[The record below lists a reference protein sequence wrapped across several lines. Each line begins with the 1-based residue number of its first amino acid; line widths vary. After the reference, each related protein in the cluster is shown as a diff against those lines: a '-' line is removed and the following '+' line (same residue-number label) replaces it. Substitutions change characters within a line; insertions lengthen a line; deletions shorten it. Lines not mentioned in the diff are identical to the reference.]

1 MTGRGRRL
9 ARRGLAAV
17 VVAVGLV
24 LGSAVA
30 TAAAPVVDNTRVH
43 YDVHGQRLDAHDGDL
58 VQGPDGSIYY
68 FGTSYGCGFQLN
80 APSAYC
86 GVRVY
91 QTRDLATWTPA
102 GGVGGQ
108 YAFNH
113 LDSSWQDA
121 CAPPASFGC
130 FNPHVARRSDGRYVM
145 WINVDGVGHG
155 SQTEASYRVLVADS
169 PSTPFVATATPPRL
183 AVDPGD
189 GWLEHGAADITVD
202 PWGVGWISYTVIRED
217 PPAGEASHVVVVERL
232 DSTLTTGTGQ
242 YVVVTAA
249 NRGTTPVEMPSLF
262 RAPNG
267 TWHLTYSD
275 PAVPYGIGGTS
286 VLDAPHPLGP
296 WTNPRTLQGDSCSG
310 QHAGVAQL
318 GTVRVLITDR
328 WVQPATGPNTG
339 VVPNQTKAVPYFG
352 LLTFTATDPVTGRTG
367 VIDAHRCQA
376 TWTLPTA
383 ALTPVRATR

>member
-1 MTGRGRRL
+1 MTARRL
-9 ARRGLAAV
+9 LIAVAV
-17 VVAVGLV
+17 VVAVL
-24 LGSAVA
+24 LGSSAA
-30 TAAAPVVDNTRVH
+30 TAVAPVVDNTRVMT
-43 YDVHGQRLDAHDGDL
+43 DVYGQRLDAHDGDL
-58 VQGPDGSIYY
+58 VQGPDGSIFF
-68 FGTSYGCGFQLN
+68 FGTAYGCGFRLN
-80 APSAYC
+80 EPSPYC

-91 QTRDLATWTPA
+91 RTRDLVTWTPA
-102 GGVGGQ
+102 GGAGGQ
-108 YAFNH
+108 FAFDH
-113 LDSSWQDA
+113 LGPEWQGV

-130 FNPHVARRSDGRYVM
+130 FNPHVVRRADGKYVM
-145 WINVDGVGHG
+145 WINVDGVGRG
-155 SQTEASYRVLVADS
+155 SSTSASYRVLVADA
-169 PSTPFVATATPPRL
+169 PDKPFVPVPTPPRL

-217 PPAGEASHVVVVERL
+217 PPAGEASHVAVVERL

-267 TWHLTYSD
+267 TWHLTSSD
-275 PAVPYGIGGTS
+275 PAVPYGVSATS

-339 VVPNQTKAVPYFG
+339 VVPNQAKSNPYFG
-352 LLTFTATDPVTGRTG
+352 LLTFTATDPVTGRSG

-376 TWTLPTA
+376 TWPLPAA
-383 ALTPVRATR
+383 ALTPPGGTR